1 MRALIISDIHANLEA
16 LDAVLDD
23 ARAHGG
29 YNAVWCL
36 GDLVGY
42 GADPGPCLARLRTLP
57 IAHSDSDGNSDDDG
71 NSNSNGNS
79 DDDGNGNSDDDGN
92 SSGGSIAIAGN
103 HDHAATGQLNP
114 DLFNHAARAAALWT
128 TQQLTAA
135 DLDYLAGLPLTAHAD
150 NFTMA
155 HGSLRDPILEYLIS
169 APAAAATF
177 ALLKTPFCLVG
188 HSHYPL
194 VWSEDGANDADG
206 GGRPAVALL
215 DPAQP
220 LRLDTGRRLIINP
233 GSVGQPRDGDW
244 RASYLLFDDADSAAN
259 ADGRNSNAGVIYHR
273 RVEYDIAAAQAKI
286 RNAGLPEVLA
296 ARLAEGR

>member
-23 ARAHGG
+23 AAAHGG

-57 IAHSDSDGNSDDDG
+57 IADSDSDGNSDDDG
-71 NSNSNGNS
+71 N
-79 DDDGNGNSDDDGN
+79 GN

-135 DLDYLAGLPLTAHAD
+135 DLDYLAGLPLTAQAG

-169 APAAAATF
+169 EPAAAATF
-177 ALLKTPFCLVG
+177 ALLETPFCLVG

-194 VWSEDGANDADG
+194 VWSEDGAVDAAG
-206 GGRPAVALL
+206 GGRPSVALL

-244 RASYLLFDDADSAAN
+244 RASYLIFDDADSAGN
-259 ADGRNSNAGVIYHR
+259 SDGSNGGAGVIYHR

-286 RNAGLPEVLA
+286 RNAGLPESLA

>member
-1 MRALIISDIHANLEA
+1 MRALILSDIHANLEA
-16 LDAVLDD
+16 LDAVLYD
-23 ARAHGG
+23 AQAHGG

-42 GADPGPCLARLRTLP
+42 GADPGPCIARLRTLP
-57 IAHSDSDGNSDDDG
+57 IGGRDSNND
-71 NSNSNGNS
+71 
-79 DDDGNGNSDDDGN
+79 
-92 SSGGSIAIAGN
+92 SGGVIAIAGN

-114 DLFNHAARAAALWT
+114 DLFNNAARAAALWT
-128 TQQLTAA
+128 ARQLTNAE
-135 DLDYLAGLPLTAHAD
+135 LDYLAGLPLTAQAG

-169 APAAAATF
+169 EPAASATF
-177 ALLKTPFCLVG
+177 ALLTTPFCLVG

-194 VWSEDGANDADG
+194 VWSEGGNSEDGDSKSDDSNDA
-206 GGRPAVALL
+206 GRPSVALL

-220 LRLDTGRRLIINP
+220 LRLDVGQRRIINP

-244 RASYLLFDDADSAAN
+244 RASYLIFDDS
-259 ADGRNSNAGVIYHR
+259 DGNGNGNGYGSSAGVIYHR

-286 RNAGLPEVLA
+286 RRAGLPEFLA

>member
-1 MRALIISDIHANLEA
+1 MRALILSDIHANLEA

-23 ARAHGG
+23 AQAHGG

-42 GADPGPCLARLRTLP
+42 GADPGPCIARLRTLP
-57 IAHSDSDGNSDDDG
+57 INNDRDSNND
-71 NSNSNGNS
+71 
-79 DDDGNGNSDDDGN
+79 
-92 SSGGSIAIAGN
+92 SGGVIAIAGN

-114 DLFNHAARAAALWT
+114 DLFNNAARAAAIWT
-128 TQQLTAA
+128 ARQLTNAE
-135 DLDYLAGLPLTAHAD
+135 LDYLAALPATAQAGS
-150 NFTMA
+150 FTMA

-169 APAAAATF
+169 EPAAIATF
-177 ALLKTPFCLVG
+177 ALLTTPFCLVG

-194 VWSEDGANDADG
+194 VWSEDSDSNDAG
-206 GGRPAVALL
+206 GGRPSVNLL

-220 LRLDTGRRLIINP
+220 LRLDVGRRLIINP

-244 RASYLLFDDADSAAN
+244 RASYLIFDDAAGDNTGS
-259 ADGRNSNAGVIYHR
+259 AGVIYHR

-286 RNAGLPEVLA
+286 RNAGLPESLA

>member
-1 MRALIISDIHANLEA
+1 MRALILSDIHANLEA

-23 ARAHGG
+23 AQAHGG
-29 YNAVWCL
+29 YDAVWCL

-42 GADPGPCLARLRTLP
+42 GADPGPCIARLRTMP
-57 IAHSDSDGNSDDDG
+57 INDRDSDSDN
-71 NSNSNGNS
+71 
-79 DDDGNGNSDDDGN
+79 DGNGD
-92 SSGGSIAIAGN
+92 SGGVIAIAGN

-114 DLFNHAARAAALWT
+114 DLFNNAARAAAIWT
-128 TQQLTAA
+128 ARQLTNAE
-135 DLDYLAGLPLTAHAD
+135 LDYLAALPATAQAG

-169 APAAAATF
+169 EPAAVATF
-177 ALLKTPFCLVG
+177 ALLETPFCLVG

-194 VWSEDGANDADG
+194 VWSEDSDSNDA
-206 GGRPAVALL
+206 GRPSVALL

-220 LRLDTGRRLIINP
+220 LRLDAGQRRIINP

-244 RASYLLFDDADSAAN
+244 RASYLIFDDAAAGDN
-259 ADGRNSNAGVIYHR
+259 TGNAGVIYHR

-286 RNAGLPEVLA
+286 RNAGLPESLA